1 MEELGREDEFSEEP
15 SKRKKT
21 LKTLASP
28 LAWTCK
34 RNCCFRNTIHSTHTV
49 TSLRSTVFKGEQ
61 RFLRWLT
68 SLNRSIR
75 EKQKKKFWNQLAWH
89 SIDPLLPFWF
99 TCAVNVTLR
108 GWLKLVSI
116 STLDCTQLKL
126 LRLKDRHQLQRFALV
141 CSFVLRHHVQKH
153 VSVGLLVHSL
163 QHR

>member
-1 MEELGREDEFSEEP
+1 MNFRRNQANERKLWKLLPVHLLGRANAIAVFGIQFTVLTQWLRLGRQSSKESKGSFVDSLPWTEVFVR
-15 SKRKKT
+15 SKRKSSET
-21 LKTLASP
+21 NLLGIP
-28 LAWTCK
+28 LT
-34 RNCCFRNTIHSTHTV
+34 
-49 TSLRSTVFKGEQ
+49 
-61 RFLRWLT
+61 
-68 SLNRSIR
+68 
-75 EKQKKKFWNQLAWH
+75 
-89 SIDPLLPFWF
+89 PLLPFWF

>member
-15 SKRKKT
+15 SKGKKT

-89 SIDPLLPFWF
+89 SIDPPPPILIYLCRQRHPQRLTQVGFNFDLGLHSVEVAAFKRPTPVAKVRSCLQFCFETPCSETRISRASCPFF
-99 TCAVNVTLR
+99 TA
-108 GWLKLVSI
+108 
-116 STLDCTQLKL
+116 
-126 LRLKDRHQLQRFALV
+126 
-141 CSFVLRHHVQKH
+141 
-153 VSVGLLVHSL
+153 
-163 QHR
+163 